1 MMKDTKTILNKIRTI
16 LAMDPI
22 KEKVVEIVE
31 EVVEEVNLEEAEVK
45 MAESTLE
52 NGDVIYYDGTL
63 GVDTPVFSDGD
74 LTVAVADGTFVL
86 DNGDTFEIV
95 EGIVT
100 VFTPFE
106 EEVVEEVVEEEA
118 LEEEN
123 FEEKYNELKTV
134 VEDLKKKL
142 EKFNETEVQ
151 LKAEIEKM
159 SAIPEVESITQKPQ
173 DTIELTDIEKR
184 LSTLDAIRKLQKN
197 K

>member
-1 MMKDTKTILNKIRTI
+1 MVKDTKTILNKIRTI
-16 LAMDPI
+16 LLMDPI
-22 KEKVVEIVE
+22 KEEVEEIVE
-31 EVVEEVNLEEAEVK
+31 EVVEEVNLEETEVK

-63 GVDTPVFSDGD
+63 GVDTPVFSDSD
-74 LTVAVADGTFVL
+74 LTVAVADGSFVL
-86 DNGDTFEIV
+86 DNGDTFEVV

-106 EEVVEEVVEEEA
+106 EEVVEEVIEEEA